1 MSQKQ
6 FALFVTPVSPNEN
19 WQDIYNGVADAGLGL
34 PGRVLIKR
42 GTKNNFAIV
51 YMKQTTFSQRNQ
63 QDLAANRAI
72 RIFQPNGKRY
82 WKAFEYKPAYAKA
95 AYAEKRSATASQ
107 DAAALLQ
114 TLSLN
119 EPIAPRTPDG
129 SPPTSPRETVDDE
142 KQDEELLVQKH
153 RVPSPDPESV
163 EEEEEEGKEQEQ
175 EEAGFAINYN
185 AGGDLNMKPPAK
197 RRIIKRACSTA

>member
-1 MSQKQ
+1 MAQKQ
-6 FALFVTPVSPNEN
+6 FALFVTPVASNEN

-34 PGRVLIKR
+34 PGRVLIKK

-63 QDLAANRAI
+63 QDLAANRAV
-72 RIFQPNGKRY
+72 RIYQSNRQRY

-95 AYAEKRSATASQ
+95 AHAQKHSATAPQ

-119 EPIAPRTPDG
+119 NPILPTSPEG
-129 SPPTSPRETVDDE
+129 SPPTSPREIVVDE
-142 KQDEELLVQKH
+142 QQDEELQDEQLLVQKH
-153 RVPSPDPESV
+153 RDPSPDQDCE
-163 EEEEEEGKEQEQ
+163 EQ

-185 AGGDLNMKPPAK
+185 ANGELNMKRPAK
-197 RRIIKRACSTA
+197 RRIIKRPCSTA